1 MAEKLARKGNRIV
14 HSIVDSRVTLRGAGR
29 RAEGKYF
36 YFLKSESLPSDAGF
50 TTAPPLLRLDHRA
63 LCLVSRQVGSR
74 CSQSSWRMAFSFE
87 GKIPLRRMIFP
98 PLDQGWM

>member
-36 YFLKSESLPSDAGF
+36 YFLKSEVSCRATLDSQQHLLYYDS
-50 TTAPPLLRLDHRA
+50 TTAH
-63 LCLVSRQVGSR
+63 CVWLV
-74 CSQSSWRMAFSFE
+74 
-87 GKIPLRRMIFP
+87 GK
-98 PLDQGWM
+98 